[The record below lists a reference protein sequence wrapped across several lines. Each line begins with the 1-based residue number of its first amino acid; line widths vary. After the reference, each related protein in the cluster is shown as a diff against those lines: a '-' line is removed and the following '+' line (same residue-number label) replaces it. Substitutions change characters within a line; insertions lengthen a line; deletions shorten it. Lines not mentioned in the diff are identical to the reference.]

1 MRPRW
6 AAVNTVM
13 IVGAHASVSGPAF
26 SSSGGIPTSGL
37 ATSYG
42 NSVFKLRGTAILVL
56 HSGMSY
62 ILEDLPTTPRI
73 SDAVGLG

>member
-6 AAVNTVM
+6 AAVHTVVIM
-13 IVGAHASVSGPAF
+13 GAHVSVSGPAF
-26 SSSGGIPTSGL
+26 SFSGCVSTSGL

-56 HSGMSY
+56 HSGVPY
-62 ILEDLPTTPRI
+62 VLEGLPTTPRI
-73 SDAVGLG
+73 SDVVGLG